1 MEDFYAALGVS
12 RGASDAEIKAA
23 YRRLARELHPDSG
36 HGDPEAEERF
46 KLVTLAYET
55 LRDPEK
61 RRVYDTYGAE
71 GLRQGART
79 GGVDF
84 GDVTDI
90 FEAFFGRG
98 FGGGVTRRGPPQGS
112 DLEVAARLTFAEA
125 VFGAEPAITVRGAV
139 ACNTCSGSGAR
150 PGTSPVTCT
159 GCGGSGEVRRVR
171 QSILGQMVTSGP
183 CPQCGGIG
191 EEVPS
196 PCADCGGDG
205 RVLEERELTVK
216 VPPGVDDGSVLRVPG
231 GGAVGPRGGP
241 PGDLYVHLR
250 VAADERFR
258 REGADLVHTLRVPL
272 TQAAL
277 GAVLHVE
284 TLDGTQDVE
293 LPAGSQTGRV
303 IRLRGLGVPHRRGR
317 GDLLLTVLVETPQ
330 DLTAEQEQLLR
341 QFAQSRGESV
351 KPPDTSVVGRIRSAF
366 R

>member
-1 MEDFYAALGVS
+1 MEDFYELLGVS
-12 RGASDAEIKAA
+12 RGATDAEIKAA
-23 YRRLARELHPDSG
+23 YRRLARELHPDAG

-61 RRVYDTYGAE
+61 RQVYDTYGAE
-71 GLRQGART
+71 GLRQGARS

-84 GDVTDI
+84 GDVSDI

-98 FGGGVTRRGPPQGS
+98 FGGGVTRRGPPQGA
-112 DLEVAARLTFAEA
+112 DVEVAARLTFAEA
-125 VFGAEPAITVRGAV
+125 VFGAEPDVTVRAAV
-139 ACNTCSGSGAR
+139 ACEACSGSGAR

-159 GCGGSGEVRRVR
+159 GCRGSGEVRRVR
-171 QSILGQMVTSGP
+171 QSILGQMVTSAP
-183 CPQCGGIG
+183 CPTCGGIG
-191 EEVPS
+191 EEVTS
-196 PCADCGGDG
+196 PCPDCGGEG
-205 RVLEERELTVK
+205 RVVDERVLTVK

-250 VAADERFR
+250 VAADERVR
-258 REGADLVHTLRVPL
+258 RDGADLVHILRVPV

-277 GAVLHVE
+277 GAVLSVE
-284 TLDGTQDVE
+284 TLDGPQEVE
-293 LPAGSQTGRV
+293 IDAGAQTGKV

-317 GDLLLTVLVETPQ
+317 GDLLLTLMVETPTE
-330 DLTAEQEQLLR
+330 LTPEQSDLLR
-341 QFAQSRGESV
+341 QLAESRGEQV
-351 KPPDTSVVGRIRSAF
+351 KPADNSVIGRIRSAF